1 MRHAPAKIIL
11 FGEHAVVYRQPAI
24 AVPFTAL
31 QATADSEPA
40 PDGNGLTIIAS
51 DLQQQLH
58 IKGMDEE
65 LDNALGRAAQL
76 TLERLSVP
84 PPDLKLTVSSTI
96 PLASGMGSGAAVTTA
111 LIRELSTALNSPL
124 EGDELND
131 LVYKIEK
138 MHHGTPSGIDNTVIV
153 NGAPVYFIMGQP
165 PKTFEIGAPLT
176 FVIADSGVQA
186 STKESVGAVRELYN
200 NDPEAYQGFFE
211 EIGAIVEEARQHIER
226 GNLKDIGQLMN
237 RNHHLLNILT
247 VSSPLLNTL
256 VGAARDTGAL
266 GAKLSGGGRGGNV
279 IALVEP
285 DNAHWVSDAF
295 KEAGAVRTWT
305 TTVGQVRGRKV

>member
-11 FGEHAVVYRQPAI
+11 FGEHAVVYGQPAI

-40 PDGNGLTIIAS
+40 SPGSGLIIVAN

-58 IKGMDEE
+58 VKGLDER
-65 LDNALGRAAQL
+65 LDNALSEAARL
-76 TLERLSVP
+76 TLRRLGVP
-84 PPDLKLTVSSTI
+84 PPDLKVTVSSTI
-96 PLASGMGSGAAVTTA
+96 PLASGLGSGAAVTTA
-111 LIRELSTALNSPL
+111 LIRELSAALGSPL
-124 EGDELND
+124 EGDELNN
-131 LVYKIEK
+131 LVYKVEE

-153 NGAPVYFIMGQP
+153 KGAPVYFIKGQP

-176 FVIADSGVQA
+176 FVIADSGIQA
-186 STKESVGAVRELYN
+186 STKESVGAVRDLYN
-200 NDPEAYQGFFE
+200 DDPEAYQGFFE

-256 VGAARDTGAL
+256 VSTARDTGAL

-285 DNAHWVSDAF
+285 ENAHWVSDAF
-295 KEAGAVRTWT
+295 QEAGAVRTWT
-305 TTVGQVRGRKV
+305 TTVGTD

>member
-11 FGEHAVVYRQPAI
+11 FGEHAVVYGQPAI

-40 PDGNGLTIIAS
+40 PPGTGLTILAS

-58 IKGMDEE
+58 IKGSDEV
-65 LDNALGRAAQL
+65 LDNALSEAARL
-76 TLERLSVP
+76 TLNRLGVP
-84 PPDLKLTVSSTI
+84 PPDLSVTVSSTI
-96 PLASGMGSGAAVTTA
+96 PLASGLGSGAAVTTA
-111 LIRELSTALNSPL
+111 LIRELSAALGSPL

-131 LVYKIEK
+131 LVYEVEK

-153 NGAPVYFIMGQP
+153 KGAPVYFIKGQP

-176 FVIADSGVQA
+176 FVIADSGIQA
-186 STKESVGAVRELYN
+186 STKESVGAVRDLYN
-200 NDPEAYQGFFE
+200 DDPEAYQGFFE

-226 GNLKDIGQLMN
+226 GNLKDIGHLMN

-256 VGAARDTGAL
+256 VSAARETGAL

-285 DNAHWVSDAF
+285 EDAHWVADAF
-295 KEAGAVRTWT
+295 QEAGAVRTWT
-305 TTVGQVRGRKV
+305 TTVGKD